1 MCITALLKRAQTGA
15 WWLVPVIP
23 ANWRLI
29 QGDWIFEASLHYIA
43 GDFKKKKTHKKQLK
57 MDVTQMYINPC
68 IVCTQGTACLS
79 KRKEVFLE
87 TQRHYA

>member
-43 GDFKKKKTHKKQLK
+43 GDFKKKRPTK
-57 MDVTQMYINPC
+57 N
-68 IVCTQGTACLS
+68 S
-79 KRKEVFLE
+79 
-87 TQRHYA
+87 